1 MKHGNKTKIV
11 CSILKPVVFAR
22 TKITAPVNNAPVRIS
37 NARAL
42 ANARN
47 QAAPNIS
54 RLRDFI
60 NRGMM
65 NRALILRL

>member
-1 MKHGNKTKIV
+1 M
-11 CSILKPVVFAR
+11 VFAR
-22 TKITAPVNNAPVRIS
+22 TKITAAVNNAPVRIS

-47 QAAPNIS
+47 QAVPNIG

-60 NRGMM
+60 TRGMM
-65 NRALILRL
+65 NRIFILRL